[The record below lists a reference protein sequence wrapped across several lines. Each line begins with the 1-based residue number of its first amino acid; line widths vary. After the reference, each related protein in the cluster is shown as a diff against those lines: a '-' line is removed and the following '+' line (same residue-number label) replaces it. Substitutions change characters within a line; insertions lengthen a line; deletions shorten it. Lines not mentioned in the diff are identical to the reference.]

1 MPAIGKTADSLGQ
14 TIGRHHV
21 RFFLKNKCSS
31 KVLSAIKHSSFFA
44 PSVPSTLCPAHA
56 LLRDDPAQSSA
67 TVTADS
73 TPVDL
78 VSLSQSIDNITHHI
92 VHSLSTPLGKMYTS
106 LCLLAREAA
115 RQTRSQRPD
124 SMEIVIALIE

>member
-1 MPAIGKTADSLGQ
+1 MPATGKTTGSLGQ

-21 RFFLKNKCSS
+21 RFFLKNICSS

-67 TVTADS
+67 TVTADF

-78 VSLSQSIDNITHHI
+78 FTASLPHWARYTRRFAFLQEKQ
-92 VHSLSTPLGKMYTS
+92 LGRHRPIEVIQKYEAES
-106 LCLLAREAA
+106 REA
-115 RQTRSQRPD
+115 
-124 SMEIVIALIE
+124 